1 MSSVHLPRYQEE
13 KSIVFFKTRERWGEF
28 SNMHND
34 FPLTYLDVVWPSS
47 EALYQ
52 ALRFPGLHEVKEEI
66 RLAPNSMAAKRKAY
80 EYINQTRADWDD
92 VKVGLMEMVLRLKL
106 EQHKATFRILFGQ
119 TFELPIVEK
128 SFGDDFWGAR
138 PDGSGYLN
146 GANKLGLLWMLLRQE
161 MIEGVFHSDV
171 NLPLKLA

>member
-1 MSSVHLPRYQEE
+1 MERYKEDQ
-13 KSIVFFKTRERWGEF
+13 SISFFKTRERWGEF

-34 FPLTYLDVVWPSS
+34 FPLTYLGKVWQSS

-52 ALRFPGLHEVKEEI
+52 ALRFPGRLDIQEEV
-66 RLAPNSMAAKRKAY
+66 RLVPNSMAAKRKAY
-80 EYINQTRADWDD
+80 EYISETRPDWQE
-92 VKVGLMEMVLRLKL
+92 VKVGLMEQVVRLKL

-119 TFELPIVEK
+119 TFERPIVEK

-146 GANKLGLLWMLLRQE
+146 GANKLGLIWMLLRLE
-161 MIEGVFHSDV
+161 MIEGVFHANV
-171 NLPLKLA
+171 ELPLQ